1 MQFYQES
8 WFLLIYT
15 IDIRKFEIVVETFEL
30 LHGIQF
36 LFLFFDI
43 TTVGFAQMAFFSFKL
58 VWLFCC
64 CFVILFFIRKSILT
78 WTNFGWDKYYMNMSS
93 HLPRDSSTTE
103 LSPSKGE
110 IWWTKT
116 PLNSQLLKWFSRPKL
131 FACQKIYYSQNKLCT
146 LVSNHNSVLFTEWCN
161 SK

>member
-1 MQFYQES
+1 MI
-8 WFLLIYT
+8 LNL
-15 IDIRKFEIVVETFEL
+15 KN
-30 LHGIQF
+30 IQIF
-36 LFLFFDI
+36 VFQGWLQLFLGLI
-43 TTVGFAQMAFFSFKL
+43 TRSAVDYTPEFLWRHQ
-58 VWLFCC
+58 VWLHKPCDY
-64 CFVILFFIRKSILT
+64 IYNRRT
-78 WTNFGWDKYYMNMSS
+78 HAHTQYYMNMSS

-146 LVSNHNSVLFTEWCN
+146 LVSNHSSVLFTEWCN